1 VIDVLSIE
9 EPSEAVK
16 TEELSISIAQYADGT
31 LPVAERARVEALI
44 ESDADAQAAVR
55 EEQALTGLLR
65 SDPMPQMDWDEL
77 AVRFSAAIDDQMQA
91 RVDRAGWAM
100 RLRSATAYFGA
111 RGMIAAAASFVIGL
125 GLATYLLRP
134 APKSLADGGLK
145 SVMDS
150 PSPTNG
156 SSVAMVVDGPQE
168 DQPLGRAVEEI
179 FIGPGGSYASAAGPS
194 PYSDDISARPARVMI
209 AADAPPAPASIPTS
223 PF

>member
-1 VIDVLSIE
+1 
-9 EPSEAVK
+9 VK

-31 LPVAERARVEALI
+31 LPDAERARVEALL
-44 ESDADAQAAVR
+44 ESDAGAQAAVR
-55 EEQALTGLLR
+55 EEQALTALLR
-65 SDPMPQMDWDEL
+65 SDPMPQLDWDQL

-91 RVDRAGWAM
+91 RVDRASWAM

-145 SVMDS
+145 SVVDS
-150 PSPTNG
+150 QSPNAA
-156 SSVAMVVDGPQE
+156 SVAMVVDGPQE
-168 DQPLGRAVEEI
+168 DQPLGRAVEEVS
-179 FIGPGGSYASAAGPS
+179 IGPGGSYASAAGPS

-209 AADAPPAPASIPTS
+209 AADAPTEPTLIPAS